1 MITNPNNVKFADSI
15 STSSPMVDM
24 FVKSSIFDFQ
34 DPVFLTFIVD
44 FFPTRAQFAT
54 DGISNDNLLIGPKA
68 FFLNNAAVDQTRYS
82 RDTAITSEQAHRL
95 VEYSAYDWLTDYY
108 GINYNTAPNTG
119 STGYNPAV
127 CLGKAIKGLSTIQSS
142 PWYFQSVQGI
152 GDLWKT
158 LSRVKEGNKK
168 ATLTFNCLESIKQPL
183 TDIAENYRYAIYD
196 EQRLAYR
203 LPDNL
208 RWFDME
214 ISLIEIRN
222 LVDYNTYDKTSEHKL
237 FYKDN
242 KGVTQSALK
251 VLKFR
256 LKQCEFDFSDFIAGS
271 GGTTE
276 HKIST
281 DDKPF
286 TPSFKINV
294 GWVEHQPVPLSDVN
308 DIKTV
313 NNGDTSSSDLGSA
326 YSNSLSQ
333 FNIFGGAAQGIAN
346 RVNGITSA
354 AMRLPG
360 AIVGSFLNDI
370 QTALEGKALGN
381 VYDEGGLN
389 GVAGAINKFGA
400 SLTGRQAPVGPPLT
414 SNLKSD
420 IYPTLNPPASIG
432 NGDLGDVYP

>member
-1 MITNPNNVKFADSI
+1 MITNPNNVKFADSM

-34 DPVFLTFIVD
+34 DPVFLTFVVD
-44 FFPTRAQFAT
+44 FFPSRAQFAT
-54 DGISNDNLLIGPKA
+54 DGISNDNLLIGPKS
-68 FFLNNAAVDQTRYS
+68 FFVNNAAVDPTRYS
-82 RDTAITSEQAHRL
+82 RESSITSEQAHSL

-108 GINYNTAPNTG
+108 GVNYTTMPNSG
-119 STGYNPAV
+119 GTGYNPAV
-127 CLGKAIKGLSTIQSS
+127 CLGQTIKGLSILQSS

-152 GDLWKT
+152 SDLWKT
-158 LSRVKEGNKK
+158 ISRVKEGNKK
-168 ATLTFNCLESIKQPL
+168 TTLTFNCLESIKQPL

-196 EQRLAYR
+196 EQRLSYR

-222 LVDYNTYDKTSEHKL
+222 LVDYNTYDKTNDYKL
-237 FYKDN
+237 FKKTNDGN
-242 KGVTQSALK
+242 TVAGLK
-251 VLKFR
+251 VIKFR
-256 LKQCEFDFSDFIAGS
+256 LKMCEFDFSDFIAGS
-271 GGTTE
+271 GGQTE

-286 TPSFKINV
+286 SPSFKVNV
-294 GWVEHQPVPLSDVN
+294 GWVEHQPVPLSEVN

-313 NNGDTSSSDLGSA
+313 HNGDRSASELGNT
-326 YSNSLSQ
+326 YSNRLGQ
-333 FNIFGGAAQGIAN
+333 FNLFGGAAQGIAN
-346 RVNGITSA
+346 RINNITST

-360 AIVGSFLNDI
+360 AIVGSFMNDI

-389 GVAGAINKFGA
+389 GVSGAINKFGA
-400 SLTGRQAPVGPPLT
+400 SLTGRQAPVGPPIT

-420 IYPTLNPPASIG
+420 IYPTLDQPTSIG